1 MVAKSAQQMI
11 DEANARAEDAG
22 SPNPVPSG
30 AASNT
35 DGLTPGERQI
45 LDRLGGAD
53 PDEQP
58 DVFGDFFK
66 NQSLDRIEGADRALL
81 NSAGRDQLLDPY
93 RGGDETRIL
102 TSFSL
107 EERYGLQD
115 LMWRLGYIG
124 KDTQWGFLDTA
135 TINGFKAVLGNAN
148 QNGSKWDVLLEQQ
161 KEAVRSGLFTP
172 GDLQASM
179 APEPMVLP
187 DYDSLKGVVRSKFRD
202 ELGRDPTQA
211 EMQQFSD
218 RMMGDYREEALRA
231 DPDPSLQNPFAD
243 TGAGRGELVD
253 VEPEFTN
260 QISPGANF
268 DENFE
273 RLYAGQRE
281 SLQGQDDAARTAQQ
295 TTNNAGV
302 RPQNTSL

>member
-1 MVAKSAQQMI
+1 MAEETDLISSIIADSQSSA
-11 DEANARAEDAG
+11 AG
-22 SPNPVPSG
+22 LLEG
-30 AASNT
+30 FDQA
-35 DGLTPGERQI
+35 
-45 LDRLGGAD
+45 
-53 PDEQP
+53 EQP

-66 NQSLDRIEGADRALL
+66 NQNFNSADRSMLTGAAGGDDPLL
-81 NSAGRDQLLDPY
+81 FDPY
-93 RGGDETRIL
+93 RSGDDSRIL
-102 TSFSL
+102 MSLSL
-107 EERYGLQD
+107 EERVGLQD
-115 LMWRLGYIG
+115 LMVRLGYVG
-124 KDTQWGFLDTA
+124 TNVKWGFLDSKTV
-135 TINGFKAVLGNAN
+135 NGFKAVLGDAN
-148 QNGSKWDVLLEQQ
+148 NNGSKWDVLLEQQ

-172 GDLQASM
+172 GDLQAGMS
-179 APEPMVLP
+179 PEPMVLP

-231 DPDPSLQNPFAD
+231 APDPSLQNPFAD